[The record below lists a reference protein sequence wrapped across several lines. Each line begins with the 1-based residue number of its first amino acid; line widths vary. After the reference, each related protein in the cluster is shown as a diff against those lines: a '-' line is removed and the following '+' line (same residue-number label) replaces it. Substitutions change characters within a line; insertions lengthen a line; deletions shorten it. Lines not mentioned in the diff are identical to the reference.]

1 MTPDAGRLRA
11 NLTKVYLY
19 KLFGEAWLIAP
30 ILIPFYVSNGLSAT
44 QVFTIQAAYAL
55 SVLAFEVPSG
65 YLADVIGRRRTLIL
79 GAGLL
84 PAGIAVY
91 AFTSGFWPF
100 VLAEVLIAIG
110 NSMRSGSDSALIYD
124 TLIGLGDEARY
135 KMSEGKAFFYSR
147 LASSLAAVLGGALAA
162 ASLRLPFYVNIA
174 TAALMLP
181 LALSLVEPD
190 RPRIDTPR
198 PIRDIL
204 ETARVM
210 LSDSRLRP
218 LVLLAALVMS
228 TGIVGLWSY
237 FLYYRE
243 LGVGIG
249 WFGLLFALS
258 QLASAVGAKVA
269 GRIEARLGLRLGL
282 LLLLAI
288 GPGFFVLGLVRS
300 VAIYPVILLNLFVWG
315 TSFPVLLDLMNRR
328 IESRLRATA
337 LSVAAMAGSLAFTI
351 LSPAFGRVVDAAGLG
366 VSYLA
371 LGALYLTAA
380 GLLLAVLL
388 KSGLEEL
395 RGTITARSQ

>member
-1 MTPDAGRLRA
+1 MRA

-174 TAALMLP
+174 TAA
-181 LALSLVEPD
+181 
-190 RPRIDTPR
+190 
-198 PIRDIL
+198 
-204 ETARVM
+204 
-210 LSDSRLRP
+210 
-218 LVLLAALVMS
+218 
-228 TGIVGLWSY
+228 
-237 FLYYRE
+237 
-243 LGVGIG
+243 
-249 WFGLLFALS
+249 
-258 QLASAVGAKVA
+258 
-269 GRIEARLGLRLGL
+269 
-282 LLLLAI
+282 
-288 GPGFFVLGLVRS
+288 
-300 VAIYPVILLNLFVWG
+300 
-315 TSFPVLLDLMNRR
+315 
-328 IESRLRATA
+328 
-337 LSVAAMAGSLAFTI
+337 
-351 LSPAFGRVVDAAGLG
+351 
-366 VSYLA
+366 
-371 LGALYLTAA
+371 
-380 GLLLAVLL
+380 
-388 KSGLEEL
+388 
-395 RGTITARSQ
+395 